1 MNPFDDKNIII
12 NRTQEDRINRVDPT
26 FPLPPK
32 NLQLV
37 ERPSKVE
44 GFIGK
49 ASGSIYQVL
58 KFMFYIVCLITFFAL
73 FKPYLK
79 FIYEFSE
86 WLTNKI
92 SYLF

>member
-1 MNPFDDKNIII
+1 MNPFDDNVIVNQPQN
-12 NRTQEDRINRVDPT
+12 NRLNNGTPT

-37 ERPSKVE
+37 ERPSRVE

-49 ASGSIYQVL
+49 TSGAIYQTIKL
-58 KFMFYIVCLITFFAL
+58 LFFIVCLITFIAL
-73 FKPYLK
+73 FQPYLK

-86 WLTNKI
+86 WLTEKI
-92 SYLF
+92 GYLF